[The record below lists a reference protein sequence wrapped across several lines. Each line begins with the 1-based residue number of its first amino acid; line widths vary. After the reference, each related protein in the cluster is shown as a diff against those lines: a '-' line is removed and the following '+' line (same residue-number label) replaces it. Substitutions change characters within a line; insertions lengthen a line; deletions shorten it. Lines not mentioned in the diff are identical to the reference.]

1 MDVMSTYVL
10 FFLFEDWIT
19 CYIQFYTLL
28 CKKIKYF
35 TICSLSS
42 LGYSALEPQ
51 QAVYFTCLFLL
62 SPPEHKPPDDGGF
75 ALFCSLLL
83 PQSQEP

>member
-10 FFLFEDWIT
+10 LFLFEDWIT
-19 CYIQFYTLL
+19 CYIQLYTLL
-28 CKKIKYF
+28 FKKIKYF
-35 TICSLSS
+35 IICSLSS
-42 LGYSALEPQ
+42 LGYSALELQ

-62 SPPEHKPPDDGGF
+62 SPPKNKPPDDAGF
-75 ALFCSLLL
+75 DLFCSLLL